1 MHWSQ
6 FNFGCDGGMFWATKR
21 SSRSPSIRG
30 SRVARSQSWA
40 SRRCPTH
47 PSCTRSP
54 AAPAIYR
61 GSRAQAPEQPFR
73 RRNEQRLLKP
83 PSRRS
88 AYNWM
93 RTGRVKVSAR
103 QSRKSDPCP
112 HGQSI
117 RAPGRWPG
125 FPHLPARAVRP
136 PTIWA
141 APPACG
147 SASPAAGGG
156 RNTPVRHA
164 DAIPASRPTSDSRAR
179 EGAWGAA
186 ARPAPTVRNIW
197 PGPAGG
203 GAGPVAVRAL
213 GRSRGRREP
222 SRCGARAYR
231 PG

>member
-83 PSRRS
+83 PCGAPPTTGRERTESRSRPASPERATHVRTARASEHPGAGPGFHTFPRGRS
-88 AYNWM
+88 ARLLSGPPRQPVDQCHQPRAAGGTRQCAW
-93 RTGRVKVSAR
+93 RTRSPVAGQPVTAARGKVLGAPPR
-103 QSRKSDPCP
+103 
-112 HGQSI
+112 GQPRRHEISG
-117 RAPGRWPG
+117 P
-125 FPHLPARAVRP
+125 
-136 PTIWA
+136 
-141 APPACG
+141 APPA
-147 SASPAAGGG
+147 
-156 RNTPVRHA
+156 
-164 DAIPASRPTSDSRAR
+164 
-179 EGAWGAA
+179 
-186 ARPAPTVRNIW
+186 
-197 PGPAGG
+197 
-203 GAGPVAVRAL
+203 AGP
-213 GRSRGRREP
+213 GRG
-222 SRCGARAYR
+222 G
-231 PG
+231 